1 MECLLL
7 FFDRRGESSRE
18 TIFAEMRPYAA
29 ELAQKGALRSGAPL
43 RPDAEGLRVCLKQG
57 AAQVLDGPFAES
69 KEVVSGYMLLEVP
82 SFADALQLAK
92 RCPAAR
98 VGPVEVR
105 EAMADREADPPSA
118 GQRWVLL
125 FLEGPSAEGDP
136 DGAKY
141 EAMVRWTDALRREKK
156 YVECAGLPKSHPGA
170 RVELRG
176 GKTAVSDGPFAE
188 SKEMVGGYAL
198 IEAKSRDEAV
208 AIAKLCPHASWGDVE
223 IREVI
228 VVPAA

>member
-82 SFADALQLAK
+82 SFADVLQLAK

-105 EAMADREADPPSA
+105 EAMADREADPPS
-118 GQRWVLL
+118 GS
-125 FLEGPSAEGDP
+125 PSA

-188 SKEMVGGYAL
+188 SKGIVGGYAL